1 MEIYSPFAIGDLIRQ
16 KSILAEKSLGYGIIL
31 LMMPSNIKCLW
42 TSGEIRWLRPKQI
55 YLVARGQHGIKS

>member
-42 TSGEIRWLRPKQI
+42 TSGEIRWLRPKQL
-55 YLVARGQHGIKS
+55 YLIARGQKGIKS